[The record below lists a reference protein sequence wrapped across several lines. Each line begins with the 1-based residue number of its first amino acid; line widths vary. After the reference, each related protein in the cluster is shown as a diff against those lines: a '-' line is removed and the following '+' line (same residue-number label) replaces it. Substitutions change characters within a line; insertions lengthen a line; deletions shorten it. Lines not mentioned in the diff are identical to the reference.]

1 MSDMNKTIACQ
12 MSYLPLKT
20 DNIEEKVK
28 NIFEY
33 VFYGQSLF
41 MEFVQQIIFQFK
53 QIQDIIDSIFQ
64 RLVFYRPYCP
74 VIPLI
79 FFLLF

>member
-28 NIFEY
+28 NILNVIKNFGLEY
-33 VFYGQSLF
+33 KTGAWATEINGPKEQVFALIR
-41 MEFVQQIIFQFK
+41 E
-53 QIQDIIDSIFQ
+53 
-64 RLVFYRPYCP
+64 VFDAAQTLCADKRS
-74 VIPLI
+74 
-79 FFLLF
+79 F